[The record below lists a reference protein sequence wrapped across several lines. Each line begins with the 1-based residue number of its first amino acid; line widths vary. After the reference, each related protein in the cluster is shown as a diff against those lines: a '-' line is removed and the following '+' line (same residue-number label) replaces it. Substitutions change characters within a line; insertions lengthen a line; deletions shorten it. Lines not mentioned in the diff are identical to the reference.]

1 MTYATVNPY
10 TNETVATF
18 ANATPEEVDAAL
30 DTAHESFLVWR
41 DLPVAQRVAVLEQ
54 AAEILEENRENYAST
69 ITLEMGKISAEAA
82 GEVDICVA
90 MLRYYV
96 EHGEEL
102 LTPRFLPAH
111 GYGDTDV
118 QLVNDPM
125 GVIFAVEPWNFP
137 YYQVVRI
144 TAPQLT
150 AGNVVVL
157 KHASNVPQCAARM
170 EDLFRKAAVAA
181 GIDES
186 VAQGLLTNLYLPH
199 DQTEHVIANPVVRG
213 VALTG
218 SEKAGGLVASLA
230 AKHLKKSTLE
240 LGGADAFIVLDD
252 ADVDKAADW
261 AVRGRNW
268 NAGQVCVSSKRL
280 IVVDAVY
287 DRFLARYRAGAARLV
302 AGDPTNPSTTL
313 APLSSEGAKQTLQRQ
328 VDDAVAQGARV
339 EYLAAVPERG
349 AFFPPTLL
357 TGISEDNDAFHT
369 EFFGPVAQLYRAK
382 DEDDAIRIANDSP
395 FGLGG
400 SVFSKD
406 IRHAQQVARKL
417 DTGMVAINHPTIV
430 AADIPFGGVKN
441 SGYGH
446 ELIDLGLKEFVNQK
460 VIAVGDIDAL

>member
-1 MTYATVNPY
+1 MTYATINPY
-10 TNETVATF
+10 TGETVATF
-18 ANATPEEVDAAL
+18 PNATADEVDAAL
-30 DTAHESFLVWR
+30 GNAHRAFLAWR
-41 DLPVAQRVAVLEQ
+41 DLPVARRVAVLEQ
-54 AAEILEENRENYAST
+54 AASILEANREDYAAT
-69 ITLEMGKISAEAA
+69 ITLEMGKTAAEAA
-82 GEVDICVA
+82 GEIDICVA

-96 EHGEEL
+96 DHGEEL
-102 LTPRFLPAH
+102 LAPRFLSAN

-170 EDLFRKAAVAA
+170 ASLFHLAAEGAGVDEAVA
-181 GIDES
+181 G
-186 VAQGLLTNLYLPH
+186 GLLTNLYLPH
-199 DQTEHVIANPVVRG
+199 DLTEAVIAHPAVRG

-240 LGGADAFIVLDD
+240 LGGADAFIVLSD

-280 IVVDAVY
+280 IVVDEVY
-287 DRFLARYRAGAARLV
+287 DRFLARYREGAAKLV
-302 AGDPTNPSTTL
+302 AGDPNDPKTTL
-313 APLSSEGAKQTLQRQ
+313 APLSSAGAKRTLQRQ
-328 VDDAVAQGARV
+328 VDEAVAQGAHV
-339 EYLAAVPERG
+339 EYLADVPETG

-357 TGISEDNDAFHT
+357 TDVSEDNDAFHT

-382 DEDDAIRIANDSP
+382 DEDDAVRIANDSP

-400 SVFSKD
+400 SVFSRD
-406 IRHAQQVARKL
+406 VRHAQQVARRL
-417 DTGMVAINHPTIV
+417 DTGMVAVNHPTIV